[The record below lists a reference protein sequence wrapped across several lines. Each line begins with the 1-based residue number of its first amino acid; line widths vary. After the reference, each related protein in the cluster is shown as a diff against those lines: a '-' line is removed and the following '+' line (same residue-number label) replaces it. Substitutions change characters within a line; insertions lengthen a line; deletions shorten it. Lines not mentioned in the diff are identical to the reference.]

1 MEGIAYNVVSM
12 HNLEG
17 VEGDHEGRPHVV
29 EGIGRNAVG
38 AGLVPAPNATT
49 RWGVERIESIGRNAV
64 GAGLVPAPNATP
76 WNVVTAL
83 SMERQRFRR
92 RCRQLT
98 FIYLPR

>member
-1 MEGIAYNVVSM
+1 VPAPNATTRW
-12 HNLEG
+12 G
-17 VEGDHEGRPHVV
+17 VERI